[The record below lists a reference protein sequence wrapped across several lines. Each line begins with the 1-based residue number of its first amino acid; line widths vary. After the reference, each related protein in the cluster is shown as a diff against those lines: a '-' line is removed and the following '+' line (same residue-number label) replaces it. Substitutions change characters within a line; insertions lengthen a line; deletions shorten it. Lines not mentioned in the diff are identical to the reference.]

1 MYTCACIQGAELEAD
16 RPLKVGIIGLPQ
28 VGKTSLFRLLTGNGA
43 TAKGRAGIGVAP
55 IPDDRIDLLSKM
67 YRPKKTTY
75 ATLTCIDTEAFSP
88 GEGVP
93 RFLNGIQDADAL
105 IQVVGGVVSDD
116 PAGQLMAVQD
126 ELALVD
132 WGLLET
138 RLERLQKEQRR
149 VSTNG
154 QELSLL
160 ERTRDAME
168 GGRHLRTMEFTDE
181 DRRLLQG
188 YSFYTMKPLIIVVN
202 VDDGAL
208 QGQYPGEEE
217 ITHWAHEQ
225 GVTVVPVAAQ
235 IEWEVAQLPPE
246 EQGAFMKDLGL
257 SELGI
262 VRLARAVYTQ
272 LGLISFFTVGEDEVR
287 AWTIKQGTTARQA
300 AGKIHSDIE
309 RGFIRAE
316 VVSYHDLV
324 KLGSAAK
331 VKEAGLFRLEG
342 KDYVMADGDVV
353 SFRFNV

>member
-1 MYTCACIQGAELEAD
+1 MLVCEEELEAEGT
-16 RPLKVGIIGLPQ
+16 LKVGIIGLPQ
-28 VGKTSLFRLLTGNGA
+28 VGKTSVFRLLTGNGA
-43 TAKGRAGIGVAP
+43 AAKGRAGIGVAS
-55 IPDDRIDLLSKM
+55 IPDDRIDLLSAM

-75 ATLTCIDTEAFSP
+75 ATLTCVDTEAFSP
-88 GEGVP
+88 GEEVP

-105 IQVVGGVVSDD
+105 IQVVGGIVSED
-116 PAGQLMAVQD
+116 PARQLMAIQE

-138 RLERLQKEQRR
+138 RLERLRKEQRR
-149 VSTNG
+149 VATNG
-154 QELSLL
+154 LELNLL
-160 ERTRDAME
+160 GKARDAME
-168 GGRHLRTMEFTDE
+168 SGRHLRTMEFSDE
-181 DRRLLQG
+181 ERRLLQG
-188 YSFYTMKPLIIVVN
+188 YSLYTMKPLIVVVN
-202 VDDGAL
+202 VDEGSL
-208 QGQYPGEEE
+208 EGQYPGEEE
-217 ITHWAHEQ
+217 IAQWAQEQ

-235 IEWEVAQLPPE
+235 IEWEVAQLPRE
-246 EQGAFMKDLGL
+246 EQGAFMQDLGL

-262 VRLARAVYTQ
+262 LRVARAVYTQ

-287 AWTIKQGTTARQA
+287 AWTIKRGTTAKRA

-316 VVSYHDLV
+316 VVSYDDLV
-324 KLGSAAK
+324 RLGSMAK